1 MDIAEPDYYWHTLNS
16 QMITSE
22 LWTNWTRIVAEYIL
36 EDITLDEAAH
46 RLQEWYEKSA
56 EEVYRQNKD
65 TWDLTKW

>member
-1 MDIAEPDYYWHTLNS
+1 LNS

-22 LWTNWTRIVAEYIL
+22 LWTNWTRVVAEYIL
-36 EDITLDEAAH
+36 EDITLDEAAN